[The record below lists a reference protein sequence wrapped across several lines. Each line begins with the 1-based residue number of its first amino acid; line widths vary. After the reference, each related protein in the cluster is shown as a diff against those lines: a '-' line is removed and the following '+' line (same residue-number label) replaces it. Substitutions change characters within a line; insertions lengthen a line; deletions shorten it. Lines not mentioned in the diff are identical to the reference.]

1 MDRQSYRIIANP
13 APPRREISG
22 YRQIFL
28 STALP
33 RIAACTAGRPTD
45 LNRRQLHTGQRRLRH
60 PPAPIIVHPK
70 RRPERMD
77 GLTTPLLAGDVAAFR
92 IDDESPQHSISAII

>member
-45 LNRRQLHTGQRRLRH
+45 LNRRNS
-60 PPAPIIVHPK
+60 
-70 RRPERMD
+70 
-77 GLTTPLLAGDVAAFR
+77 TPVNGACGTR
-92 IDDESPQHSISAII
+92 IDDVDGRQHRSLCIQREDPSGWMA